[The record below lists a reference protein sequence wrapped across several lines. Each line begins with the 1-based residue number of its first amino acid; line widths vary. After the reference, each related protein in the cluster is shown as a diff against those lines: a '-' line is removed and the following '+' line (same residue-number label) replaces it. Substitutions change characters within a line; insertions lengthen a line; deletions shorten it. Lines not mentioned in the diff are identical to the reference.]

1 MQACGTMLALKCL
14 GITKIR
20 MSSISK
26 HRNHLAMARHMAEIR
41 RTLQLS
47 LPVVIGQVAVF
58 SMSFVD
64 TVMAGRLPDR
74 QLALA
79 GLGIGG
85 AMWSALMV
93 FTIGL
98 LMAVQPSV
106 AQLDGAGKHP
116 EAADVT
122 RQAYWIALLAA
133 FPFWAACYF
142 STPLLQL
149 AQVDPQIIPV
159 AAGYLRAIS
168 WGAPAICFVFLL
180 RFFSE
185 GSGHTKPTMF
195 YGALGALL
203 NIPLN
208 YIFMFGKFGMP
219 ALGAVGCGYASAI
232 VIWLQLLL
240 LLVYI
245 KTHQH
250 YKPFALFSHVA
261 LPHWA
266 TLRDLLKLG
275 LPIAVAITLESG
287 LFVAAALLIG
297 RLGPLPAAAHLIAI
311 NFSALLFMVPLG
323 MGSAVSIRV
332 GNAIGRGDLAGARY
346 AGIIGMVIVVFGQC
360 CNMVLMLVF
369 PEYIVG
375 LYTDDVAV
383 AALAVSL
390 LFYAGIFQLPDGL
403 QICATGA
410 LRGFK
415 DTRVPMF
422 INLLAYW
429 AIGLTLGY
437 YLTFQM
443 QLGPAGMWIGMIA
456 GLSVGG
462 SLMVI
467 RFLLITKRMLAA
479 SPA

>member
-1 MQACGTMLALKCL
+1 MG
-14 GITKIR
+14 
-20 MSSISK
+20 SIAKQSK
-26 HRNHLAMARHMAEIR
+26 QLPMARHLAEIK

-106 AQLDGAGKHP
+106 AQLDGAGRHP
-116 EAADVT
+116 EAAAVT
-122 RQAYWIALLAA
+122 RQAYWIAVLAA
-133 FPFWAACYF
+133 LPFWSACFF
-142 STPLLQL
+142 SAPLLEL
-149 AQVDPQIIPV
+149 AQVDAQIIPV

-195 YGALGALL
+195 YGMLGALL

-219 ALGAVGCGYASAI
+219 ALGTVGCGYASAI
-232 VIWLQLLL
+232 VIWLQLAMLV
-240 LLVYI
+240 VYI
-245 KTHQH
+245 QTHRH
-250 YKPFALFSHVA
+250 YKPFELFSHVA
-261 LPHWA
+261 LPHWD

-275 LPIAVAITLESG
+275 LPIAIAITLESG

-297 RLGPLPAAAHLIAI
+297 QLGPLPAAAHLIAI

-323 MGSAVSIRV
+323 MGSAVTVRV
-332 GNAIGRGDLAGARY
+332 GNAVGRGDLPDARY
-346 AGIIGMVIVVFGQC
+346 LGLIGLLIVVFGQC
-360 CNMVLMLVF
+360 CNMILMLVF
-369 PEYIVG
+369 PEYIVA
-375 LYTDDVAV
+375 LYTDDAAV

-410 LRGFK
+410 LRGLK
-415 DTRVPMF
+415 DTRMPMLY
-422 INLLAYW
+422 NLFAYW
-429 AIGLTLGY
+429 VIGLSLGY
-437 YLTFQM
+437 YLTFHQ

-456 GLSVGG
+456 GLTVGG
-462 SLMVI
+462 GLMVV
-467 RFLLITKRMLAA
+467 RFLNITRRMIARGEAA
-479 SPA
+479 

>member
-1 MQACGTMLALKCL
+1 MSMGVPEIQ
-14 GITKIR
+14 

-26 HRNHLAMARHMAEIR
+26 QPPHLTMARHMAEIR

-58 SMSFVD
+58 SMSFID
-64 TVMAGRLPDR
+64 TVMSGRLPDR

-106 AQLDGAGKHP
+106 AQLDGAGRHP

-122 RQAYWIALLAA
+122 RQAYWIAIFAA
-133 FPFWAACYF
+133 LPFWAACFF
-142 STPLLQL
+142 STGLLQL

-208 YIFMFGKFGMP
+208 YIFMFGKLGIP
-219 ALGAVGCGYASAI
+219 ALGTVGCGYASAI
-232 VIWLQLLL
+232 VIWLQLLM
-240 LLVYI
+240 LVIYI
-245 KTHQH
+245 QTHRH
-250 YKPFALFSHVA
+250 YRPFELFSHFA
-261 LPHWA
+261 MPNWEA
-266 TLRDLLKLG
+266 LRDLLKLG

-323 MGSAVSIRV
+323 MGSAVTVRV
-332 GNAIGRGDLAGARY
+332 GNAIGRGDLHGARY
-346 AGIIGMVIVVFGQC
+346 AGIIGMLIVVCGQC

-383 AALAVSL
+383 ATLAVSL
-390 LFYAGIFQLPDGL
+390 LLFAGIFQLPDGL

-410 LRGFK
+410 LRGLK
-415 DTRVPMF
+415 DTRVPMYF
-422 INLLAYW
+422 NLLAYW

-437 YLTFQM
+437 YLTFNQ

-462 SLMVI
+462 SLMVA
-467 RFLLITKRMLAA
+467 RFLLITRRMLDVPSA
-479 SPA
+479 